1 MLTDPI
7 QQFTSLWEG
16 GCGNLMIQRIW
27 TFGPHTGLTHA
38 KMQFLVVDGGFSD
51 PTQQFTTLVEEG
63 ALWNYV
69 IWQAQASGP

>member
-1 MLTDPI
+1 
-7 QQFTSLWEG
+7 
-16 GCGNLMIQRIW
+16 
-27 TFGPHTGLTHA
+27 
-38 KMQFLVVDGGFSD
+38 MQFLVVDGGFSD